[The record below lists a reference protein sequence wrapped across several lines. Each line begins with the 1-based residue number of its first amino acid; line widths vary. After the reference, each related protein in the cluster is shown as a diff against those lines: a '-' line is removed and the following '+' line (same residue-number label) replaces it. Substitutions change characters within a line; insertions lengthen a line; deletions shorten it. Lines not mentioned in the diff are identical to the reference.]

1 MLKTYKVFI
10 SHSWDHVDD
19 LMSLR
24 RLLES
29 RGYFSVEF
37 EETPPH
43 DPINSSN
50 SDYIKRKIRE
60 NIGNSDV
67 VIGVAGIYASHSEW
81 MKWELETAKSL
92 NKPILGVIPWGQ
104 INVSA
109 VVSNLADATVRW
121 NTESIVD
128 AIRRL
133 SRS

>member
-1 MLKTYKVFI
+1 MLKVYKIFV

-24 RLLES
+24 RLLEN
-29 RGYFSVEF
+29 RGYFNVEF

-50 SDYIKRKIRE
+50 SDYIKSKIRN
-60 NIGNSDV
+60 NIRNSDV
-67 VIGVAGIYASHSEW
+67 VIGMAGVYASHSDW
-81 MKWELETAKSL
+81 MRWELETAKSL
-92 NKPILGVIPWGQ
+92 NKPVLGVVPWGQ
-104 INVSA
+104 VNVSA
-109 VVSNLADATVRW
+109 VVSNLADETVRW

-133 SRS
+133 SR